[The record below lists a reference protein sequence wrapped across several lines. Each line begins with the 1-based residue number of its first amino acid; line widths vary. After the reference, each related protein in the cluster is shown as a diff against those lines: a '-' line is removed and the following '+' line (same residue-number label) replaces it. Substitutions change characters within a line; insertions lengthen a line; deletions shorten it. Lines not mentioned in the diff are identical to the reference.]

1 MVGLTTLGQ
10 PRLSEGAQPY
20 PIQQT
25 ETLAGGFSFTSQVSA
40 VRSQVRALPSA
51 LDSAILH
58 FRCQVTATW
67 ASAIQASAVSL
78 RQPAPGASCRH
89 LRFLNRQPLPL
100 TPATAYPFSPPLS
113 PPFSPP
119 PSPQRSPPLSPPFSP
134 PFSPQRSPLL
144 YRPFLLCFRRY
155 STGVHFI
162 SRLKRR
168 LKKVTWRKP
177 QAKAMSRTLRSLS
190 RNSRRAACRRS
201 SLTNV
206 LKL

>member
-25 ETLAGGFSFTSQVSA
+25 ETLAGGHSFPVPGLGRQVSGSA
-40 VRSQVRALPSA
+40 TRAQVPVQG
-51 LDSAILH
+51 SAI
-58 FRCQVTATW
+58 
-67 ASAIQASAVSL
+67 
-78 RQPAPGASCRH
+78 G
-89 LRFLNRQPLPL
+89 
-100 TPATAYPFSPPLS
+100 
-113 PPFSPP
+113 PP
-119 PSPQRSPPLSPPFSP
+119 PSIQSSVIDSALHSVLNAVLYSVLHSATPPYL
-134 PFSPQRSPLL
+134 
-144 YRPFLLCFRRY
+144 PFLRCFRRY

-190 RNSRRAACRRS
+190 RSSRRAACRRS
-201 SLTNV
+201 SFTKA